1 MIFILQERKVNRGEM
16 LNKYIEIFKYSLK
29 SKMAFIFDYIISLF
43 SYVIHVFIFNELW
56 DYILQGKEVMGYTKQ
71 ELIWYII
78 IAEFVMY
85 TSYKS
90 YKKISQQVKNGEIV
104 NMLIKPIS
112 FITYTIFDELSIII
126 KASINLITGIIMG
139 IFIAGQIEVAI
150 ASIALTIISLL
161 LSVFMNILIQLF
173 LGVISFYTEE
183 NQSFYLILQKIMFF
197 AVFIP
202 VEFYP
207 SIVQKILF
215 CIPMIYAIYAPSKIF
230 VNFEMTSSLILFAKQ
245 IIATLVLFGVI
256 IIMYKGGV
264 KKINVNGG

>member
-1 MIFILQERKVNRGEM
+1 MIFIHQTKKENRGGK

-29 SKMAFIFDYIISLF
+29 TKMAFIFDYMISII

-56 DYILQGKEVMGYTKQ
+56 DYILQGKEVLGYTKQ

-104 NMLIKPIS
+104 NLLIKPIS

-126 KASINLITGIIMG
+126 KASINLIMG
-139 IFIAGQIEVAI
+139 IVMGICIAGPIEISA
-150 ASIALTIISLL
+150 ASIFLTIISLV

-173 LGVISFYTEE
+173 LGLISFYTEE
-183 NQSFYLILQKIMFF
+183 NQSFYLIIQKIMFF

-207 SIVQKILF
+207 VIVQKILF
-215 CIPMIYAIYAPSKIF
+215 CIPVVYAVYVPRKIF
-230 VNFEMTSSLILFAKQ
+230 VNFETTASLMLFAQQ
-245 IIATLVLFGVI
+245 IIATFVLLGINIV
-256 IIMYKGGV
+256 MYKRGV